1 MDLSMSG
8 EVAALSTA
16 ALWTITAMA
25 FEHAGKRVG
34 SLSLNL
40 IRLLL
45 GMILLMVFT
54 GLTRGMILPLD
65 AGMKSW
71 IWLLASGFIGFFLG
85 DLFLFQAFV
94 LIGSR
99 VSMLIYSAVP
109 PLTAVFGFL
118 ILGEVLTGQ
127 ELAGMAVTMG
137 GISLVVMTRRSA
149 AASTHKV
156 PEAVESAPP
165 VESAPA
171 AEFTTPAAAG
181 GEGTSGIT
189 PAPESEKR
197 RLFAGVGFAFLGAVG
212 QAAGFVLGKF
222 AAPTYNAFAGT
233 QIRSIAGIAGFLAA
247 ILISRRWHRFTGAFR
262 DRKGMTTLSLGSFTG
277 PFLGV
282 SLSLYAVQRTEA
294 GVASTIIALVPVMII
309 LPAWLIFHERIRLLE
324 VVGAVVAVGGTALM
338 FW

>member
-1 MDLSMSG
+1 
-8 EVAALSTA
+8 
-16 ALWTITAMA
+16 
-25 FEHAGKRVG
+25 
-34 SLSLNL
+34 
-40 IRLLL
+40 
-45 GMILLMVFT
+45 
-54 GLTRGMILPLD
+54 
-65 AGMKSW
+65 
-71 IWLLASGFIGFFLG
+71 
-85 DLFLFQAFV
+85 
-94 LIGSR
+94 
-99 VSMLIYSAVP
+99 MLIYSAVP

-156 PEAVESAPP
+156 PEAVESAPAAESDSA
-165 VESAPA
+165 VESGR
-171 AEFTTPAAAG
+171 AAAG
-181 GEGTSGIT
+181 GEGIGGIT
-189 PAPESEKR
+189 QAPEIEKR

-262 DRKGMTTLSLGSFTG
+262 DRKGMATLSLGSFTG

-324 VVGAVVAVGGTALM
+324 VAGAVVAVGGTALM